1 MGNVRGFDASESNEK
16 NIATQTAW
24 ANESASKD
32 STGQNYYE
40 GLVRKA
46 LDRNKQVRYRVTDV
60 YDGNNLVPAGAHLEA
75 KSSDGSLEFN
85 VFVPNVQTNININY
99 ATGQATKNRKNGK
112 SIFDLPF
119 LFFEKSKLI
128 NT

>member
-1 MGNVRGFDASESNEK
+1 MKTVFLLKKRKMRNEK

-46 LDRNKQVRYRVTDV
+46 LDRNKQVR
-60 YDGNNLVPAGAHLEA
+60 
-75 KSSDGSLEFN
+75 
-85 VFVPNVQTNININY
+85 
-99 ATGQATKNRKNGK
+99 
-112 SIFDLPF
+112 
-119 LFFEKSKLI
+119 
-128 NT
+128 